1 MSKVCDKYN
10 QYLRMED
17 LKLPV
22 FLNTEEKYNELVQKT
37 DTVKKYEEVFYK
49 LLEDDTLSLMDVLT
63 LMKCFERDVI
73 LVHGMKGVSYVLDL
87 TESIIRYMIQMT
99 EEESKSNT
107 KQKIK
112 KEKPDSD
119 SEGGEG
125 HMVCDCN
132 GVWSQTLDRT
142 ICLFDYNT

>member
-22 FLNTEEKYNELVQKT
+22 FLNTEEKYNEIVQKT

-49 LLEDDTLSLMDVLT
+49 LLEDDALSLMDVLT

-73 LVHGMKGVSYVLDL
+73 LVHGIRGVSYVLDL

-119 SEGGEG
+119 SEGSEG
-125 HMVCDCN
+125 HFVCDCD
-132 GVWSQTLDRT
+132 GV
-142 ICLFDYNT
+142 

>member
-22 FLNTEEKYNELVQKT
+22 FLNTEEKYNELVRKT

-49 LLEDDTLSLMDVLT
+49 LLEDDMLSLMDVLT

-87 TESIIRYMIQMT
+87 TESIIRDMIQMT

-119 SEGGEG
+119 SEGGER

-132 GVWSQTLDRT
+132 GV
-142 ICLFDYNT
+142 

>member
-17 LKLPV
+17 FKLPV
-22 FLNTEEKYNELVQKT
+22 FLNTEEKYNELVRKT

-49 LLEDDTLSLMDVLT
+49 LLEDDALSLMDVLT

-73 LVHGMKGVSYVLDL
+73 LVHGIKGVSYMLDL
-87 TESIIRYMIQMT
+87 TESIIRYMIQIH

-119 SEGGEG
+119 SEGSEA
-125 HMVCDCN
+125 HFVCDCD
-132 GVWSQTLDRT
+132 G
-142 ICLFDYNT
+142 I

>member
-22 FLNTEEKYNELVQKT
+22 FLNTEEKYNELVRKT
-37 DTVKKYEEVFYK
+37 DMVKKYEEVFYK
-49 LLEDDTLSLMDVLT
+49 LLEDDALSLMDVLT

-73 LVHGMKGVSYVLDL
+73 LVHGIKGVSYVLDL

-119 SEGGEG
+119 SEGSEG
-125 HMVCDCN
+125 HFVCDCN
-132 GVWSQTLDRT
+132 G
-142 ICLFDYNT
+142 I

>member
-1 MSKVCDKYN
+1 
-10 QYLRMED
+10 
-17 LKLPV
+17 
-22 FLNTEEKYNELVQKT
+22 
-37 DTVKKYEEVFYK
+37 
-49 LLEDDTLSLMDVLT
+49 MDVLT

-73 LVHGMKGVSYVLDL
+73 LVHGIKGVSYVLDL

-119 SEGGEG
+119 SGGSEG
-125 HMVCDCN
+125 HFVCDCD
-132 GVWSQTLDRT
+132 G
-142 ICLFDYNT
+142 I

>member
-10 QYLRMED
+10 QYLRMEH

-22 FLNTEEKYNELVQKT
+22 FLNTEVKYNELVQKT

-49 LLEDDTLSLMDVLT
+49 LLEDDRLSLMDVLT

-73 LVHGMKGVSYVLDL
+73 LVHGIKGVSYVLDL

-99 EEESKSNT
+99 EEESKSNM

-112 KEKPDSD
+112 KEEPDSD

-125 HMVCDCN
+125 HNVCDCN
-132 GVWSQTLDRT
+132 GV
-142 ICLFDYNT
+142 

>member
-17 LKLPV
+17 FKLPV
-22 FLNTEEKYNELVQKT
+22 FLNTEEKYNELVRKT

-49 LLEDDTLSLMDVLT
+49 LLEDDALSLMDVLT

-73 LVHGMKGVSYVLDL
+73 LVHGIKGVSYVLDL

-119 SEGGEG
+119 SEGSEG
-125 HMVCDCN
+125 HFVCDCN
-132 GVWSQTLDRT
+132 G
-142 ICLFDYNT
+142 I

>member
-22 FLNTEEKYNELVQKT
+22 FFNTEEKYNELVQKT

-49 LLEDDTLSLMDVLT
+49 LLEDDALSLMDVLT

-73 LVHGMKGVSYVLDL
+73 LVHGIKGVSYMLDL

-119 SEGGEG
+119 SEGSEG
-125 HMVCDCN
+125 HFVCDCD
-132 GVWSQTLDRT
+132 GIRS
-142 ICLFDYNT
+142 

>member
-22 FLNTEEKYNELVQKT
+22 FLNTEVKYNELVRKT

-49 LLEDDTLSLMDVLT
+49 LLEDDTLSLSDVLT

-73 LVHGMKGVSYVLDL
+73 LVHGIKGVSYVLDL

-99 EEESKSNT
+99 EEESKSNM

-112 KEKPDSD
+112 KEEPDSD
-119 SEGGEG
+119 SEDGEG
-125 HMVCDCN
+125 HIVCDCN
-132 GVWSQTLDRT
+132 G
-142 ICLFDYNT
+142 I

>member
-22 FLNTEEKYNELVQKT
+22 FLNTEEKYNELVWKT
-37 DTVKKYEEVFYK
+37 DMVKKYEEVFYK
-49 LLEDDTLSLMDVLT
+49 LLEDDALSLMDVLT

-73 LVHGMKGVSYVLDL
+73 LVHGIKGVSYVLDL

-119 SEGGEG
+119 SEGSEG
-125 HMVCDCN
+125 HFVCDCD
-132 GVWSQTLDRT
+132 GIWS
-142 ICLFDYNT
+142 

>member
-10 QYLRMED
+10 QYLRMEQ

-22 FLNTEEKYNELVQKT
+22 FLNTEEKYNELVRKT

-73 LVHGMKGVSYVLDL
+73 LVHGIKGVSYILDL

-99 EEESKSNT
+99 EEESKSNM
-107 KQKIK
+107 KRKIK
-112 KEKPDSD
+112 KEDPDSD

-125 HMVCDCN
+125 HFVCDCN
-132 GVWSQTLDRT
+132 GV
-142 ICLFDYNT
+142 

>member
-1 MSKVCDKYN
+1 MSQVCDKYN
-10 QYLRMED
+10 QYLRMEQ

-22 FLNTEEKYNELVQKT
+22 FLNTEEKYNELVRKT
-37 DTVKKYEEVFYK
+37 DKVKKYEEVFYK

-63 LMKCFERDVI
+63 LIKCFERDVI
-73 LVHGMKGVSYVLDL
+73 LVHGIKGVSYVLDL

-99 EEESKSNT
+99 EEESKSNM

-112 KEKPDSD
+112 KEEPDSD

-125 HMVCDCN
+125 HIVCDCN
-132 GVWSQTLDRT
+132 GV
-142 ICLFDYNT
+142 

>member
-1 MSKVCDKYN
+1 MLQSIMSKVCDKYN

-22 FLNTEEKYNELVQKT
+22 FLNTEVKYNELGQKT

-73 LVHGMKGVSYVLDL
+73 LVHGIKGVSYVLDL

-99 EEESKSNT
+99 EEESKSNM

-112 KEKPDSD
+112 KEEPDSD

-125 HMVCDCN
+125 HIVCDCN
-132 GVWSQTLDRT
+132 GV
-142 ICLFDYNT
+142 

>member
-1 MSKVCDKYN
+1 
-10 QYLRMED
+10 
-17 LKLPV
+17 
-22 FLNTEEKYNELVQKT
+22 
-37 DTVKKYEEVFYK
+37 
-49 LLEDDTLSLMDVLT
+49 MDVLT
-63 LMKCFERDVI
+63 LMKCFERDII

-87 TESIIRYMIQMT
+87 TESIIQYIIQMT
-99 EEESKSNT
+99 EEESKSDT

-132 GVWSQTLDRT
+132 GV
-142 ICLFDYNT
+142 

>member
-1 MSKVCDKYN
+1 
-10 QYLRMED
+10 
-17 LKLPV
+17 
-22 FLNTEEKYNELVQKT
+22 
-37 DTVKKYEEVFYK
+37 
-49 LLEDDTLSLMDVLT
+49 
-63 LMKCFERDVI
+63 
-73 LVHGMKGVSYVLDL
+73 MKGVSYVLDL

-125 HMVCDCN
+125 HMVGNCN
-132 GVWSQTLDRT
+132 GV
-142 ICLFDYNT
+142 

>member
-22 FLNTEEKYNELVQKT
+22 FLNTEVKYNELVQKT

-73 LVHGMKGVSYVLDL
+73 LVHGIKGVSYVSDL

-99 EEESKSNT
+99 EEESKSNM

-112 KEKPDSD
+112 KEEPDSD

-125 HMVCDCN
+125 HIVCDCN
-132 GVWSQTLDRT
+132 GA
-142 ICLFDYNT
+142 

>member
-22 FLNTEEKYNELVQKT
+22 FLNTEEKYNELVRNT
-37 DTVKKYEEVFYK
+37 DMVKKYEEVFYK
-49 LLEDDTLSLMDVLT
+49 LLEDGTLSLMDVLT
-63 LMKCFERDVI
+63 LMKCFEQDVI
-73 LVHGMKGVSYVLDL
+73 LVHGMKGVSYVSDL

-125 HMVCDCN
+125 HIVCDCN
-132 GVWSQTLDRT
+132 GV
-142 ICLFDYNT
+142 

>member
-22 FLNTEEKYNELVQKT
+22 FLNTEVKYNELVQKT
-37 DTVKKYEEVFYK
+37 DTVKRYEEVFYK

-73 LVHGMKGVSYVLDL
+73 LVHGIKGVSYMLDL

-99 EEESKSNT
+99 EEESKSNM

-112 KEKPDSD
+112 KEEPDSD

-125 HMVCDCN
+125 HIVCDCN
-132 GVWSQTLDRT
+132 GV
-142 ICLFDYNT
+142 

>member
-10 QYLRMED
+10 QYFRMED

-37 DTVKKYEEVFYK
+37 DMVKKYEEVFYK

-63 LMKCFERDVI
+63 LMKCFEQDVI

-132 GVWSQTLDRT
+132 GV
-142 ICLFDYNT
+142 

>member
-22 FLNTEEKYNELVQKT
+22 FLNTEEKYNELVRKT
-37 DTVKKYEEVFYK
+37 NTVKKYEDVFYK
-49 LLEDDTLSLMDVLT
+49 LLEDDALSLMDVLT

-73 LVHGMKGVSYVLDL
+73 LVHGIKGMSYVLDL

-107 KQKIK
+107 KEKVK

-125 HMVCDCN
+125 HIVCDCN
-132 GVWSQTLDRT
+132 G
-142 ICLFDYNT
+142 I

>member
-22 FLNTEEKYNELVQKT
+22 FLNSEEKYNELLRKT

-49 LLEDDTLSLMDVLT
+49 LLEDDALSLMDVLT

-73 LVHGMKGVSYVLDL
+73 LVHGIKGVSYVLDL

-119 SEGGEG
+119 SEGSEG
-125 HMVCDCN
+125 HFVCDCD
-132 GVWSQTLDRT
+132 G
-142 ICLFDYNT
+142 I

>member
-10 QYLRMED
+10 QYLRMEN
-17 LKLPV
+17 LKLPA
-22 FLNTEEKYNELVQKT
+22 FLNTEVKYNELVRKT

-49 LLEDDTLSLMDVLT
+49 LLEDDMLSLMDVLT

-73 LVHGMKGVSYVLDL
+73 LVHGIKGVSYVLDL
-87 TESIIRYMIQMT
+87 TESIIQCMIQMT
-99 EEESKSNT
+99 EEESKSNM

-125 HMVCDCN
+125 HIVCDCN
-132 GVWSQTLDRT
+132 GV
-142 ICLFDYNT
+142 

>member
-22 FLNTEEKYNELVQKT
+22 FLNTEEKYNELVRKT

-49 LLEDDTLSLMDVLT
+49 LLEDDALSLMDVLT

-73 LVHGMKGVSYVLDL
+73 LVHGIKDVSYVLDL

-119 SEGGEG
+119 SEGSEG
-125 HMVCDCN
+125 HFVCDCD
-132 GVWSQTLDRT
+132 G
-142 ICLFDYNT
+142 I

>member
-10 QYLRMED
+10 HYLRMED

-22 FLNTEEKYNELVQKT
+22 FLNTEVKYNELVQKT
-37 DTVKKYEEVFYK
+37 DTMKKYEEVFYK

-63 LMKCFERDVI
+63 LMKCFEQDVI
-73 LVHGMKGVSYVLDL
+73 LVHGIKGVSYVLDL

-99 EEESKSNT
+99 EEESKSNM

-112 KEKPDSD
+112 KEEPDSD
-119 SEGGEG
+119 SEGGEE
-125 HMVCDCN
+125 HIVCDCN
-132 GVWSQTLDRT
+132 G
-142 ICLFDYNT
+142 I

>member
-22 FLNTEEKYNELVQKT
+22 FLNTEEKYNELVRKT

-73 LVHGMKGVSYVLDL
+73 LVHGMKGVSYMLDL

-132 GVWSQTLDRT
+132 GV
-142 ICLFDYNT
+142 

>member
-10 QYLRMED
+10 QYLRMEQ

-22 FLNTEEKYNELVQKT
+22 FLNTEEKYNELVRKT
-37 DTVKKYEEVFYK
+37 DMVKKYEEVFYK

-63 LMKCFERDVI
+63 LMKYFERDVI
-73 LVHGMKGVSYVLDL
+73 LVHGIKGVSYVLDL

-99 EEESKSNT
+99 EEESKSNM

-112 KEKPDSD
+112 KEDPDSD

-125 HMVCDCN
+125 HFVCDCN
-132 GVWSQTLDRT
+132 GV
-142 ICLFDYNT
+142 